1 LKFRDSTII
10 LAKQSNKKREPMLA
24 KIISAA
30 TAGIDAYKVEVE
42 ADVQQ
47 MLPAFATVGLPDAAV
62 KESKERVQS
71 AIKNSDFIFPAKK
84 ITINLAPADIKKEG
98 SGFDLPIAI
107 GILAA
112 TGQILRDNYEDMI
125 IVGELALD
133 GQIRPVHGILPMA
146 VHAGRNKFKKMLVPT
161 ENANEAAMAQ
171 GVEVYPVATLTQAIG
186 FLEGAVDIEPFTI
199 DINSLFEESRNYDI
213 DFSDVRGQES
223 AKRSLEVAA
232 AGGHN
237 IILIG
242 PPGSGKTML
251 ARRLPTILPNMTL
264 AEALETTKIHSVAGR
279 LPRDTPLVATR
290 PFRDPHHTISNAGL
304 IGGGSIPRPGEV
316 SLAHHGVLF
325 LDEIAE
331 FRREVLEVLR
341 QPMEDGLVTIAR
353 AATSLTY
360 PASFMLAAA
369 MNPCPCGYHGD
380 NSHECACSPSQIQKY
395 MSRLS
400 GPLMDRIDIHIE
412 VPAVNFKELSS
423 EACGEKSEAI
433 RARINQARRRQL
445 ERYKNFDRIFCNAHM
460 ESQMIREICVID
472 DKAKALLK
480 LAITKQ
486 GLSARAYDRILK
498 VARTIADLEDSG
510 QIDTPHIAE
519 AIGYRSLDRSLWL

>member
-1 LKFRDSTII
+1 
-10 LAKQSNKKREPMLA
+10 MLA

-30 TAGIDAYKVEVE
+30 TSGIDAYKVEVE

-47 MLPAFATVGLPDAAV
+47 MIPSFATVGLPDAAV

-71 AIKNSDFIFPAKK
+71 AIKNSDFFFPAKK
-84 ITINLAPADIKKEG
+84 VTINLAPADIKKEG
-98 SGFDLPIAI
+98 SGFDLPIAV

-112 TGQILRDNYEDMI
+112 TGQILRDEYEDIVM
-125 IVGELALD
+125 VGELALD
-133 GQIRPVHGILPMA
+133 GQIRPVHGILPMSI
-146 VHAGRNKFKKMLVPT
+146 HASQNKLKKMIVPV
-161 ENANEAAMAQ
+161 ENAKEAAMAQ
-171 GVEVYPVATLTQAIG
+171 GIEVYPIKTLTETIG
-186 FLEGAVDIEPFTI
+186 FLEGAVDVNPFTI
-199 DINSLFEESRNYDI
+199 DIDSVFEQSRQYDV

-223 AKRSLEVAA
+223 AKRALEVAA

-237 IILIG
+237 IILVG
-242 PPGSGKTML
+242 PPGSGKTMM
-251 ARRLPTILPNMTL
+251 ARRLPTILPNITL

-279 LPRDTPLVATR
+279 LPKDTPLIATR

-304 IGGGSIPRPGEV
+304 IGGGSIPKPGEV

-341 QPMEDGLVTIAR
+341 QPMEDGVVTISR

-360 PASFMLAAA
+360 PANFMLAAA

-380 NSHECACSPSQIQKY
+380 NSHECTCSPAQIQKY

-412 VPAVNFKELSS
+412 VPTVKFKELSS
-423 EACGEKSEAI
+423 DTCGEKAELI
-433 RARINQARRRQL
+433 RKRVNLARQMQI
-445 ERYKNFDRIFCNAHM
+445 DRFKEHDNIFCNAHM
-460 ESQMIREICVID
+460 ESQMIREICTID
-472 DKAKALLK
+472 ENARSLLK
-480 LAITKQ
+480 MAITKQ

-498 VARTIADLEDSG
+498 VARTIADLDSASR
-510 QIDTPHIAE
+510 IDTPHIAE
-519 AIGYRSLDRSLWL
+519 AIGYRSLDRNLWM

>member
-1 LKFRDSTII
+1 
-10 LAKQSNKKREPMLA
+10 MLA
-24 KIISAA
+24 KIISSA
-30 TAGIDAYKVEVE
+30 TSGIDAYTVEVE

-47 MLPAFATVGLPDAAV
+47 MIPAFATVGLPDAAV

-71 AIKNSDFIFPAKK
+71 AIKNSDFFFPAKK

-112 TGQILRDNYEDMI
+112 TGQILRDEYDDMVM
-125 IVGELALD
+125 VGELALD

-146 VHAGRNKFKKMLVPT
+146 IHAAKAGLKKVIVPV
-161 ENANEAAMAQ
+161 ENAKEAAMAQ
-171 GVEVYPVATLTQAIG
+171 GVEVYPVNSLTEAIG
-186 FLEGAVDIEPFTI
+186 FLEGSVDIEPFKI
-199 DINSLFEESRNYDI
+199 DIDSVFEQSRKYDV

-223 AKRSLEVAA
+223 GKRALEVAA

-237 IILIG
+237 IILVG
-242 PPGSGKTML
+242 PPGSGKTMM
-251 ARRLPTILPNMTL
+251 ARRLPTILPNITL

-279 LPRDTPLVATR
+279 LPKDTPLVATR

-304 IGGGSIPRPGEV
+304 IGGGSIPKPGEV

-341 QPMEDGLVTIAR
+341 QPLEDGIVTISR

-360 PASFMLAAA
+360 PANFMLAAA

-380 NSHECACSPSQIQKY
+380 NSHECTCSPAQIQKY

-400 GPLMDRIDIHIE
+400 GPMMDRIDIHIE

-423 EACGEKSEAI
+423 DACGEKSIVIRERI
-433 RARINQARRRQL
+433 NRARQMQL
-445 ERYKNFDRIFCNAHM
+445 DRFRELDGVYCNAHM
-460 ESQMIREICVID
+460 ESQMIRDICTID
-472 DKAKALLK
+472 EKARSLLK

-498 VARTIADLEDSG
+498 VARTIADLDGNE

-519 AIGYRSLDRSLWL
+519 AIGYRSLDRNLWM

>member
-1 LKFRDSTII
+1 
-10 LAKQSNKKREPMLA
+10 MLA

-30 TAGIDAYKVEVE
+30 TAGIDAYTVEVE

-71 AIKNSDFIFPAKK
+71 AIKNSDFVFPAKK
-84 ITINLAPADIKKEG
+84 ITINLAPADVKKEG

-107 GILAA
+107 GILGA
-112 TGQILRDNYEDMI
+112 TGQILRDNYEDLV

-146 VHAGRNKFKKMLVPT
+146 IHASRNGRGKMLVPID
-161 ENANEAAMAQ
+161 NAKEAAMAG
-171 GVEVYPVATLTQAIG
+171 GVEVYPVRSLTEAIG
-186 FLEGAVDIEPFTI
+186 FLEGSVDIQPFTV
-199 DINSLFEESRNYDI
+199 DIASLFEESRRYDV

-223 AKRSLEVAA
+223 AKRALEVAA

-237 IILIG
+237 IIMVG

-264 AEALETTKIHSVAGR
+264 EEALETTKIHSVAGR
-279 LPRDTPLVATR
+279 LPRDTPLIATR

-304 IGGGSIPRPGEV
+304 IGGGPIPKPGEV

-331 FRREVLEVLR
+331 FRREVLEVMR
-341 QPMEDGLVTIAR
+341 QPLEDGKVTISR
-353 AATSLTY
+353 AATSLSY

-380 NSHECACSPSQIQKY
+380 NRHDCACSPMQIQRY

-400 GPLMDRIDIHIE
+400 GPLMDRIDIHVE

-423 EACGEKSEAI
+423 ETCGEKSKSI
-433 RARINQARRRQL
+433 RDRVNRARRRQL
-445 ERYKNFDRIFCNAHM
+445 DRFKGQKGVFCNAHM
-460 ESQMIREICVID
+460 ESKRIREVCTID
-472 DKAKALLK
+472 EKGKSLLNR
-480 LAITKQ
+480 AMTKQ
-486 GLSARAYDRILK
+486 GLSARAFDRILK
-498 VARTIADLEDSG
+498 VARTIADLEDTEA
-510 QIDTPHIAE
+510 IAIPHLAE
-519 AIGYRSLDRSLWL
+519 AIGYRSLDRNLWL

>member
-1 LKFRDSTII
+1 
-10 LAKQSNKKREPMLA
+10 MLA
-24 KIISAA
+24 KIVSAA
-30 TAGIDAYKVEVE
+30 TSGIDAYKVDVE

-47 MLPAFATVGLPDAAV
+47 MLPSFVTVGLPDAAV

-71 AIKNSDFIFPAKK
+71 AIKNSDFFFPAKK

-98 SGFDLPIAI
+98 SGFDLPIAV

-112 TGQILRDNYEDMI
+112 TGQILRDEYDEIVM
-125 IVGELALD
+125 VGELALD

-146 VHAGRNKFKKMLVPT
+146 IHASQNGLKKMIVPV
-161 ENANEAAMAQ
+161 ENAKEAAMAQ
-171 GVEVYPVATLTQAIG
+171 EIEVYPVKTLTDAIG
-186 FLEGAVDIEPFTI
+186 FLEGAI
-199 DINSLFEESRNYDI
+199 DIAQFKIDIDSVFEQSRRYDV

-223 AKRSLEVAA
+223 AKRALEVSA

-237 IILIG
+237 IILVG
-242 PPGSGKTML
+242 PPGSGKTMM
-251 ARRLPTILPNMTL
+251 ARRLPTILPNISL

-279 LPRDTPLVATR
+279 LPKDTPLVATR

-304 IGGGSIPRPGEV
+304 IGGGSIPKPGEV

-341 QPMEDGLVTIAR
+341 QPLEDGLVTISR
-353 AATSLTY
+353 AAMSLTY
-360 PASFMLAAA
+360 PANFMLGAA

-380 NSHECACSPSQIQKY
+380 NSHECTCSPAQIQKY

-423 EACGEKSEAI
+423 DASGEKSTVI
-433 RARINQARRRQL
+433 RDRVNRARQMQL
-445 ERYKNFDRIFCNAHM
+445 DRFKEFDSIFCNAHM
-460 ESQMIREICVID
+460 ESQMIREVCTID
-472 DKAKALLK
+472 EKAKSLLK

-498 VARTIADLEDSG
+498 VSRTIADLDAAD

-519 AIGYRSLDRSLWL
+519 AIGYRSLDRNLWM